1 MVQREAN
8 PFDGDCQM
16 TKLVLTALA
25 AATLAAPALASTP
38 LAFTWEGHKIV
49 GTVDQVGATQVIKGR
64 DLTTGHDFEL
74 HVKDGYV
81 HGDIG
86 GSLVSY
92 PAPKRKLS
100 AANAS

>member
-1 MVQREAN
+1 MS
-8 PFDGDCQM
+8 
-16 TKLVLTALA
+16 KLVLTAFA
-25 AATLAAPALASTP
+25 AAAIAAPALAETP
-38 LAFTWEGHKIV
+38 MAFTWEGHKIV
-49 GTVDQVGATQVIKGR
+49 GTIDQVGATQVIKGR